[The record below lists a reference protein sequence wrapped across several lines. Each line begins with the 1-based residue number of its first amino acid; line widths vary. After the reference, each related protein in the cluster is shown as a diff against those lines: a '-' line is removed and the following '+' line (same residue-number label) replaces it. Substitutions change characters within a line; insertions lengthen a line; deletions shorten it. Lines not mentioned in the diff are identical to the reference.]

1 MSEDTVPNNRGE
13 LRFVRFKTMP
23 EDLIGWVTY
32 KEECIII
39 EMPLRVEVETLF
51 DEGRQ
56 ILAMQEYLPQSII
69 ELREVEFALEDVM
82 FCTPVRKE
90 FHEQYEYVSD
100 FFYNNTSKFLEN
112 KKKNQKKIQEEVESI
127 ENVVSILEALK
138 SKKDKPVH

>member
-1 MSEDTVPNNRGE
+1 MSEQKE
-13 LRFVRFKTMP
+13 LKFVRFKIIP

-32 KEECIII
+32 KDECIII
-39 EMPLRVEVETLF
+39 ETPLRVEVETLF

-56 ILAMQEYLPQSII
+56 ILVMQEYLPQSII
-69 ELREVEFALEDVM
+69 EMREVEFALDEVL

-90 FHEQYEYVSD
+90 FHEQYEYVCD
-100 FFYNNTSKFLEN
+100 FFYNNTTKLQDVS
-112 KKKNQKKIQEEVESI
+112 KKKKKSIQEQTENI

>member
-1 MSEDTVPNNRGE
+1 MSEQKE
-13 LRFVRFKTMP
+13 LKFVRFKIIP

-32 KEECIII
+32 KDECIII
-39 EMPLRVEVETLF
+39 ETPMRVEIETVF

-56 ILAMQEYLPQSII
+56 ILIMQEYLPQMII
-69 ELREVEFALEDVM
+69 KMREVEFALDEVL

-90 FHEQYEYVSD
+90 FYEQYEHVCD
-100 FFYNNTSKFLEN
+100 FFYNNTTKLQDVSK
-112 KKKNQKKIQEEVESI
+112 KQKKSVQEQTENI

>member
-1 MSEDTVPNNRGE
+1 MSEDTVPYRKGE
-13 LRFVRFKTMP
+13 LKFVRFKIIP

-32 KEECIII
+32 KDECIII
-39 EMPLRVEVETLF
+39 ETPLRVEVETLF

-56 ILAMQEYLPQSII
+56 ILIMQEYLPQSII
-69 ELREVEFALEDVM
+69 EMREVEFASDEVL

-90 FHEQYEYVSD
+90 FHEQYEYVCD
-100 FFYNNTSKFLEN
+100 FFYNNTSKFQDTL
-112 KKKNQKKIQEEVESI
+112 KKKKKSVQEQAENI

>member
-1 MSEDTVPNNRGE
+1 MSEDVPPYGGE
-13 LRFVRFKTMP
+13 LKFVRFKTMP

-39 EMPLRVEVETLF
+39 QKPLRVEVETLF

-69 ELREVEFALEDVM
+69 EIQEVEFPQEDVM

-100 FFYNNTSKFLEN
+100 FFYNNTAKFQEN
-112 KKKNQKKIQEEVESI
+112 LKKKQKKIQEQTESI

>member
-1 MSEDTVPNNRGE
+1 MSEEKE
-13 LRFVRFKTMP
+13 LKFVRFRNSP

-69 ELREVEFALEDVM
+69 EMREVEFALDEIL

-90 FHEQYEYVSD
+90 FYEQYEYVSD
-100 FFYNNTSKFLEN
+100 FFYNNTAKFQEKI
-112 KKKNQKKIQEEVESI
+112 KKKKKTIQEQAENI